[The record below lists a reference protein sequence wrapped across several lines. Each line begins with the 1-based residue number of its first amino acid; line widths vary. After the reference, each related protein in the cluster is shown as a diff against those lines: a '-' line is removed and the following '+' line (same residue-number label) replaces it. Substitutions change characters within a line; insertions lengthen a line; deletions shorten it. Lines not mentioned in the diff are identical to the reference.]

1 MKTLHH
7 DGGMSKHAAS
17 YPSTLP
23 PIRDLV
29 ASVDLS
35 ALVEKYAGP
44 GKRNGSRG
52 NLFQCPHPSHPDSS
66 PSFSVFTGQDGVQR
80 CHCLSQCGHIG
91 DALAFVKWVR
101 TCSTKEAADEL
112 RGFTGVASPRVF
124 TPASKPRQLRA
135 TKPSGLVDDAKA
147 LSDYLAS
154 RSWPEEVAK
163 TFGLQIM
170 RDEFGTKRV
179 RHPFYAWID
188 GTLTEAGWQARRL
201 DNSQELRWLGAKD
214 TPLPIYNLPAL
225 EADEITHAVICEGP
239 ADTITAALACSTLPG
254 WACVGV
260 AGAQSWRDEWA
271 ELFAGLSVIIATD
284 NDAAGEKLSARIT
297 ASLGGVASLI
307 VAACPTANDLGDM
320 AKAQSIEAVRELLTG
335 WHVEEKH
342 AIGSDKSEEENAFD
356 ALVRQLTQ
364 AFTRCKVC
372 MHEAEQGARFCKS
385 CARTEEVSG
394 RPWRVC
400 DTCNTFGLFERG
412 RKCSVSYKCTGTF
425 VDALAVVE
433 AVAS

>member
-1 MKTLHH
+1 MKTLHPL
-7 DGGMSKHAAS
+7 GGMSKHAAS
-17 YPSTLP
+17 YPSTLT
-23 PIRDLV
+23 PISELV

-52 NLFQCPHPSHPDSS
+52 YLFQCPHPSHPDTS
-66 PSFSVFTGQDGVQR
+66 PSFSVFTGANNKQL

-91 DALAFVKWVR
+91 DALDFVKWVR
-101 TCSTKEAADEL
+101 SCDDKEACDEL
-112 RGFTGVASPRVF
+112 RGFAGVATPR
-124 TPASKPRQLRA
+124 TLAAPKAPRKLQA

-154 RSWPEEVAK
+154 RGWPAEVAAS
-163 TFGLQIM
+163 FGLQVM
-170 RDEFGTKRV
+170 RDELGIKRV
-179 RHPFYAWID
+179 RHPFYAWVD
-188 GTLTEAGWQARRL
+188 GTLTEAGWQGRRL
-201 DNSQELRWLGAKD
+201 DNSQDRRWWGAAGISL
-214 TPLPIYNLPAL
+214 PLYNLPAL
-225 EADEITHAVICEGP
+225 EAEGLTHAVICEGP

-271 ELFAGLSVIIATD
+271 QFFGGLSVVIATD
-284 NDAAGEKLSARIT
+284 NDEAGAKLGQRIS

-307 VAACPTANDLGDM
+307 VAACPVDNDLTDT
-320 AKAQSIEAVRELLTG
+320 AKAQGLEVVRELLTG
-335 WHVEEKH
+335 WNIKEKH

-356 ALVRQLTQ
+356 ALVRQLTD

-372 MHEAEQGARFCKS
+372 MHEAEQGLHFCKS
-385 CARTEEVSG
+385 CASIEQVSG

-400 DTCNTFGLFERG
+400 DTCNAFALVERE
-412 RKCSVSYKCTGTF
+412 RKCFITHKCGGSF
-425 VDALAVVE
+425 VDASAVVE
-433 AVAS
+433 AVAL

>member
-17 YPSTLP
+17 YPSTLT

-44 GKRNGSRG
+44 GKRNGRG
-52 NLFQCPHPSHPDSS
+52 YLFQCPHPSHPDTS
-66 PSFSVFTGQDGVQR
+66 PSFSVFTGSNGVQQG
-80 CHCLSQCGHIG
+80 HCLSQCGHIG
-91 DALAFVKWVR
+91 DALKFVKWVR
-101 TCSTKEAADEL
+101 NCSTKEACDEL
-112 RGFTGVASPRVF
+112 RGFAGVISPRVF
-124 TPASKPRQLRA
+124 ATESKPRKLRA

-154 RSWPEEVAK
+154 RGWPAEVAK

-225 EADEITHAVICEGP
+225 EADDITHAVICEGP

-271 ELFAGLSVIIATD
+271 QLFAGLSVVIATD
-284 NDAAGEKLSARIT
+284 NDAAGEKLSARIS

-335 WHVEEKH
+335 WNIEEKH

-356 ALVRQLTQ
+356 ALVQQLTN

-372 MHEAEQGARFCKS
+372 MHEAEQGSHFCKS
-385 CARTEEVSG
+385 CASIEQVSG

-400 DTCNTFGLFERG
+400 DTCNTFALVERE
-412 RKCSVSYKCTGTF
+412 RKCFITHKCTGSF

>member
-52 NLFQCPHPSHPDSS
+52 YLFQCPHPSHPDSS

-101 TCSTKEAADEL
+101 TCGTKEAADEL

-124 TPASKPRQLRA
+124 TPANKPRQLRA

-179 RHPFYAWID
+179 
-188 GTLTEAGWQARRL
+188 
-201 DNSQELRWLGAKD
+201 
-214 TPLPIYNLPAL
+214 
-225 EADEITHAVICEGP
+225 
-239 ADTITAALACSTLPG
+239 
-254 WACVGV
+254 
-260 AGAQSWRDEWA
+260 
-271 ELFAGLSVIIATD
+271 
-284 NDAAGEKLSARIT
+284 
-297 ASLGGVASLI
+297 
-307 VAACPTANDLGDM
+307 
-320 AKAQSIEAVRELLTG
+320 
-335 WHVEEKH
+335 
-342 AIGSDKSEEENAFD
+342 
-356 ALVRQLTQ
+356 
-364 AFTRCKVC
+364 
-372 MHEAEQGARFCKS
+372 
-385 CARTEEVSG
+385 
-394 RPWRVC
+394 
-400 DTCNTFGLFERG
+400 
-412 RKCSVSYKCTGTF
+412 
-425 VDALAVVE
+425 
-433 AVAS
+433 

>member
-7 DGGMSKHAAS
+7 EGGMSKHAAS
-17 YPSTLP
+17 YPSTLT

-44 GKRNGSRG
+44 GKRNGRG
-52 NLFQCPHPSHPDSS
+52 YLFQCPHPSHPDTS
-66 PSFSVFTGQDGVQR
+66 PSFSVFTGSNGVQQG
-80 CHCLSQCGHIG
+80 HCLSQCGHIG
-91 DALAFVKWVR
+91 DALKFVKWVR
-101 TCSTKEAADEL
+101 NCSTKEACDEL
-112 RGFTGVASPRVF
+112 RGFAGVISPRVF
-124 TPASKPRQLRA
+124 ATESKPRKLRA

-154 RSWPEEVAK
+154 RGWPAEVAK

-225 EADEITHAVICEGP
+225 EADDITHAVICEGP

-271 ELFAGLSVIIATD
+271 QLFAGLSVVIATD
-284 NDAAGEKLSARIT
+284 NDAAGEKLSARIS

-335 WHVEEKH
+335 WNIEEKH

-356 ALVRQLTQ
+356 ALVQQLTN

-372 MHEAEQGARFCKS
+372 MHEAEQGSHFCKS
-385 CARTEEVSG
+385 CASIEQVSG

-400 DTCNTFGLFERG
+400 DTCNTFALVERE
-412 RKCSVSYKCTGTF
+412 RKCFITHKCTGSF

>member
-17 YPSTLP
+17 YPSTLT

-29 ASVDLS
+29 ASVDLL

-44 GKRNGSRG
+44 GKRNGRG
-52 NLFQCPHPSHPDSS
+52 YLFQCPHPSHPDTS
-66 PSFSVFTGQDGVQR
+66 PSFSVFTGSNGVQQG
-80 CHCLSQCGHIG
+80 HCLSQCGHIG
-91 DALAFVKWVR
+91 DALKFVKWVR
-101 TCSTKEAADEL
+101 NCSTKEACDEL
-112 RGFTGVASPRVF
+112 RGFAGVISPRVF
-124 TPASKPRQLRA
+124 ATESKPRKLRA

-154 RSWPEEVAK
+154 RGWPAEVAK

-225 EADEITHAVICEGP
+225 EADDITHAVICEGP

-271 ELFAGLSVIIATD
+271 QLFTGLSVVIATD

-335 WHVEEKH
+335 WNIEEKH
-342 AIGSDKSEEENAFD
+342 ALGSDKSEEENAFD
-356 ALVRQLTQ
+356 ALVQQLTN

-372 MHEAEQGARFCKS
+372 MHEAEQGSRFCKS
-385 CARTEEVSG
+385 CASIEQVSG

-400 DTCNTFGLFERG
+400 DTCNTFALVERE
-412 RKCSVSYKCTGTF
+412 RKCFITHKCTGFF
-425 VDALAVVE
+425 VDALAAVE